1 MTIFSSFARSCFV
14 LRFASSVPA
23 LSATLF
29 AVIAFGLP
37 AFGTSPELS
46 AAEPA
51 NKSVRRAVVPKDP
64 VAREKY
70 LAQVM
75 LEAKITNGKELF
87 HREWMPHEGK
97 QKPGDGLGPLYNE
110 RSCARCHKLGS
121 TGGAGPAEN
130 NVQLLVVQKLKAGD
144 KWETT
149 HLAQRAFLLP
159 TATSDTFLLHRY
171 GTSPDYEQ
179 WRRERLSLT
188 KPNGEPEPAVSDEAR
203 VGGLMALGLD
213 LPRVARSRSI
223 GGGSFVAVE
232 GTEPEK
238 PSLVTL
244 TLEERNTTALF
255 GAGLIDK
262 VQEETLAAVAA
273 EQATTVRGRIPRTA
287 GRKLGRFGWKGQN
300 ESLLEFNAGACA
312 AELGLDTAAVR
323 QAKLPTA
330 EQSSKPYAGL
340 FNISKGIDIEKDQ
353 IAELSEYVASLPAP
367 KRPENVPKIRD
378 VREGEEH
385 FVSVGCAQ
393 CHRKDVGEISEIYSD
408 LLLHQV
414 GLRSFGGSYYGPP
427 LDLVESVDPKR
438 TADPEEFRT
447 PPLWGVADSA
457 PYLHDGRAKTLE
469 EAILAH
475 AGQATFTT
483 AKYSQL
489 HANHKRQL
497 LAFLGSLKA
506 PKLH

>member
-1 MTIFSSFARSCFV
+1 MTIFYGFAR
-14 LRFASSVPA
+14 LRFVSGFAMPA
-23 LSATLF
+23 TALLAAIAVGLLAPIGPAT
-29 AVIAFGLP
+29 
-37 AFGTSPELS
+37 LS
-46 AAEPA
+46 AAGPVKRSERP
-51 NKSVRRAVVPKDP
+51 AVVPKDP

-70 LAQVM
+70 LAQIM
-75 LEAKITNGKELF
+75 LEARIKNGKELF

-97 QKPGDGLGPLYNE
+97 NKPGDGLGPLYNE

-130 NVQLLVVQKLKAGD
+130 NVQLLVVQRLKAGD

-188 KPNGEPEPAVSDEAR
+188 TPTNEPEPAVSDEAR
-203 VGGLMALGLD
+203 VGNLMALGLELPLVSGTKD
-213 LPRVARSRSI
+213 L
-223 GGGSFVAVE
+223 GGGAFIATNEAVH
-232 GTEPEK
+232 EK

-244 TLEERNTTALF
+244 TKEERNTTALF

-262 VQEETLAAVAA
+262 VQEETLAAIAA
-273 EQATTVRGRIPRTA
+273 EQAPTVRGRIPRTA

-393 CHRKDVGEISEIYSD
+393 CHRKDVGDIQEIYSD

-427 LDLVESVDPKR
+427 LDLVESIDPKR

-475 AGQATFTT
+475 AGQAMFS
-483 AKYSQL
+483 KSQYTSL

-506 PKLH
+506 PK